1 MQNQATIKRSPI
13 VPIRTF
19 VMIELLWF
27 VAYLL
32 AAGHGNY
39 KYEFYTKTFFSN
51 LIAYDSAKFLL
62 LSGGQLLITIYA
74 FMLWYYETYSVRP
87 NLLAHQW
94 GVLFR
99 KNKSMP
105 LDKEMSVTVSSSP
118 LGKLFHYGT
127 IRIENG
133 LTNKTIKIS
142 DISRPRDFLKIIERA
157 MNPENHSFYI
167 EPNLAKLMALEEH
180 ERLEFKSS
188 LRFDHKIGQVN
199 RELEKMAMKTVA
211 AFLNTKG
218 GHLVIG
224 VSDKK
229 EPIGLEKDYGTL
241 RRSDSDGFENHF
253 TLVFNTMIGPEFR
266 HFVKVWFSIL
276 AAADIC
282 IVQVAPSTR
291 PVYLK
296 FDDSEYFYVRT
307 GNVTTPLKLSEV
319 ESYRRSHWPQ
329 RTMINI

>member
-1 MQNQATIKRSPI
+1 MQNQATTKRSPI

-87 NLLAHQW
+87 NLLTHQC
-94 GVLFR
+94 GVFFR
-99 KNKSMP
+99 KNKSMA
-105 LDKEMSVTVSSSP
+105 LDKSMTVTVSSGP
-118 LGKLFHYGT
+118 LAKLFHYGT

-133 LTNKTIKIS
+133 VTNKAIKIS
-142 DISRPRDFLKIIERA
+142 DISRPREFLKIIERS
-157 MNPENHSFYI
+157 MNPENNHFYV
-167 EPNLAKLMALEEH
+167 EPNLVKLMALEEH

-188 LRFDHKIGQVN
+188 LRYDHKIGQTN
-199 RELEKMAMKTVA
+199 RELERTAMKTIA

-224 VSDKK
+224 ISDKK

-241 RRSDSDGFENHF
+241 RRPDSDGFENHF

-319 ESYRRSHWPQ
+319 ETYRRSRWPQ
-329 RTMINI
+329 RTMINV

>member
-1 MQNQATIKRSPI
+1 MQTQATVKRSPI

-19 VMIELLWF
+19 IMIEFLSFL
-27 VAYLL
+27 AYFL

-39 KYEFYTKTFFSN
+39 KYDIYSRTFLSG
-51 LIAYDSAKFLL
+51 LISYQSAKFLI
-62 LSGGQLLITIYA
+62 LSGIQLLITIYA
-74 FMLWYYETYSVRP
+74 FLLWYYESYSVRP
-87 NLLAHQW
+87 NLLAHSS
-94 GVLFR
+94 GIFFR

-105 LDKEMSVTVSSSP
+105 LDKSMAVTVSSGP
-118 LGKLFHYGT
+118 LAKLFHYGT
-127 IRIENG
+127 IRIDNAA
-133 LTNKTIKIS
+133 TNKTIKIS
-142 DISRPRDFLKIIERA
+142 DISRPREFLRILERA
-157 MNPENHSFYI
+157 MNPENHSFYV

-188 LRFDHKIGQVN
+188 LRYDWKIGQVN

-241 RRSDSDGFENHF
+241 RRPSSDGFENHF
-253 TLVFNTMIGPEFR
+253 TLVFNAMIGPEFR

-276 AAADIC
+276 VQADIC

-296 FDDSEYFYVRT
+296 FDDNEYFFVRT

-319 ESYRRSHWPQ
+319 EAYRRSHWPQ
-329 RTMINI
+329 RTAINV